1 MANEIMTVMESAVV
15 TGGVEVSFKNKK
27 LAQHTKAIE
36 KLMVATKRNMF
47 EIAVR
52 LNVIATE
59 KLYEADEY
67 KDVFDYANRVLGY
80 KKNFVYKLVAVAEK
94 FIDEAADGKGYIS
107 IIAHENEDYSV
118 SQLIELNSLEA
129 DTVSQLDA
137 NEEISPDMTT
147 KEIREVVKAYKNGGK
162 DETEEATEGGEEV
175 AEGASENE
183 EIDAAAIAIQNILD
197 GIVTLQSDERFA
209 DKVEE
214 LTTFFVFINDLE
226 L

>member
-1 MANEIMTVMESAVV
+1 MANEIMNVMESAVV
-15 TGGVEVSFKNKK
+15 TGGVEVTFKNKK

-36 KLMVATKRNMF
+36 KLMLATKRNMF

-67 KDVFDYANRVLGY
+67 KDVFDYANKVLGY

-162 DETEEATEGGEEV
+162 DESEETEGGEEV
-175 AEGASENE
+175 TEGASENE
-183 EIDAAAIAIQNILD
+183 EIDAAAVAIQNILD
-197 GIVTLQSDERFA
+197 GLVTLQSDNRFA
-209 DKVEE
+209 DKAEE
-214 LTTFFVFINDLE
+214 LTTFFAFINGLE

>member
-1 MANEIMTVMESAVV
+1 MANEIMNVMESAVV
-15 TGGVEVSFKNKK
+15 TGGVEVTFKNKK

-36 KLMVATKRNMF
+36 KLMLATKRNMF

-67 KDVFDYANRVLGY
+67 KDVFDYANKVLGY

-137 NEEISPDMTT
+137 SEEISPDMTT

-162 DETEEATEGGEEV
+162 VEEATEGESETDT
-175 AEGASENE
+175 GASESE
-183 EIDAAAIAIQNILD
+183 EIDAAAGAIQNILD
-197 GIVTLQSDERFA
+197 GLVTLQSDERFA
-209 DKVEE
+209 DKAEE
-214 LTTFFVFINDLE
+214 LTTFFAFINGLE

>member
-1 MANEIMTVMESAVV
+1 MANEVMAVMESAVV
-15 TGGVEVSFKNKK
+15 TSGVETTFKNKK

-36 KLMVATKRNMF
+36 KLMLATKRNMF

-67 KDVFDYANRVLGY
+67 KDVFDYANKVLGY

-94 FIDEAADGKGYIS
+94 FIDESADGKGYIS

-137 NEEISPDMTT
+137 EEEISPDMTT

-162 DETEEATEGGEEV
+162 VEEEAAEGESETDT
-175 AEGASENE
+175 GASESE
-183 EIDAAAIAIQNILD
+183 EIDAAAVAIQNILD
-197 GIVTLQSDERFA
+197 GLVTLQSDERFA
-209 DKVEE
+209 DKAEE
-214 LTTFFVFINDLE
+214 LTTFFAFINGLE

>member
-1 MANEIMTVMESAVV
+1 MANEIMNVMESAVV
-15 TGGVEVSFKNKK
+15 TGGVEVTFKNKK

-36 KLMVATKRNMF
+36 KLMLATKRNMF

-67 KDVFDYANRVLGY
+67 KDVFDYANKVLGY

-94 FIDEAADGKGYIS
+94 FIDEAADGKSYIS

-137 NEEISPDMTT
+137 SEEISPDMTT

-162 DETEEATEGGEEV
+162 VEEEATEGESETDT
-175 AEGASENE
+175 GASESE
-183 EIDAAAIAIQNILD
+183 EIDAAAVAIQNILD
-197 GIVTLQSDERFA
+197 GLVTLQSDERFA
-209 DKVEE
+209 DKAEE
-214 LTTFFVFINDLE
+214 LTTFFAFINGLE